1 MKVTEPELHLRDVAR
16 EIRFSSDEGKVW
28 LNEQRII
35 LFSLAA
41 LGRFRKEVYDTIGP
55 ERCKAFFMR
64 LGYQVGIL
72 DGELVRNMEHQGND
86 IERFMVGPTLHA
98 LRGMVLPKMLEMEL
112 DIPKGILYC
121 DVEWQNSYEVEI
133 CLSEL
138 GVMDEPACW
147 NLVGYASG
155 FSTVLLQKEIFF
167 QEIEC
172 RASGDERCR
181 VIGKPAKDWE
191 NYESYKRYFQPD
203 AILEEL
209 RELSSH
215 VNVLR
220 DSLENNEA
228 LTNIIGQSKP
238 FRYALNMVSK
248 ASDSKVSVL
257 LLGET
262 GVGKEVLAKALH
274 QSSDRSDKP
283 FVAINCAAIPPDL
296 IESELFGVEKGAFT
310 GASQSRPGRFERANQ
325 GTIFLDEVVELT
337 RRAQASLLRV
347 LQESELE
354 RVGDNRVRTVD
365 VRVVAATNED
375 LSDAVKAGKFRA
387 DLYYRLSAYPISIPA
402 LRERKEDI
410 PLFVA
415 HFLEKYSALYN
426 KKVMGVSDRGMER
439 LCAYE
444 WPGNIRELENVVE
457 RGLIL
462 AEPNGMIGMDAIIP
476 NQFVDSSSDMETF
489 DAPVTAGGKEVVIE
503 NLLTEGFSL
512 EDFERD
518 ILEKALDK
526 TNGNVSK
533 AARLVGMSR
542 PAFSYRI
549 KKIM

>member
-112 DIPKGILYC
+112 DIPKGIIYC

-248 ASDSKVSVL
+248 ASDSKLSVL

-489 DAPVTAGGKEVVIE
+489 DAPVTVGGKEVVIE